1 MDVHIIMYNVHMT
14 MTATQ
19 FRKDLFKVLEKVLEG
34 ETVEIAYK
42 GASIRVAPRGST
54 SKLARAKRQNTLL
67 CDPQA
72 IVASDPKLM
81 AELEAE
87 WRKDWKKL

>member
-1 MDVHIIMYNVHMT
+1 MYNVHMT

-19 FRKDLFKVLEKVLEG
+19 FRKDLFKVLEKVLAG

-42 GASIRVAPRGST
+42 GSSIRVAPRGSA
-54 SKLARAKRQNTLL
+54 SKLARAKRQDTLL
-67 CDPQA
+67 CDPHE
-72 IVASDPKLM
+72 IVGSDSKLM